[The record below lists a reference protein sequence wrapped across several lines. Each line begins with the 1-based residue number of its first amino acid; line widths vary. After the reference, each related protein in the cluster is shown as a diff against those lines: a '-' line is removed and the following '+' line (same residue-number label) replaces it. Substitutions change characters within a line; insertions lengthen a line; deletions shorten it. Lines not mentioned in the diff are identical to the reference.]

1 MVRVTCT
8 SSRTSVDPAKRRRD
22 LAAIHAAA
30 AKLGLDTADTNPRS
44 DYRTMLQTIG
54 GAASAADLS
63 ADGRRKVLIHLLK
76 AQGVQIH
83 TATGGHAG
91 RIERLWQQLHEAGAT
106 GDGSEA
112 ALHAFVGRMTGV
124 SHPKWLD
131 TRQGNVVIEALKSW
145 LKRAQAAR
153 AEAA

>member
-1 MVRVTCT
+1 MVRATCT
-8 SSRTSVDPAKRRRD
+8 SARTSIDPAKRRRD

-30 AKLGLDTADTNPRS
+30 AKLGLDTVDKSPHST
-44 DYRTMLQTIG
+44 YRAMLQSIG
-54 GAASAADLS
+54 GAASAADLT
-63 ADGRRKVLIHLLK
+63 ADGRRRVLIHLLK

-91 RIERLWQQLHEAGAT
+91 RIERLWQQLHAAGAT
-106 GDGSEA
+106 ADGSEA

-131 TRQGNVVIEALKSW
+131 SRQGNVVIEAMKSW
-145 LKRAQAAR
+145 LKRGQEKR